1 MSQEDV
7 RGLLV
12 ELDGEATVHEIAD
25 LAREKFPERT
35 LETYLS
41 ERLQPMKKKGIVEQI
56 DGKWRLTKKGWNTK
70 IEHTID
76 ELDAVISEDDLKE
89 HDLEVANL
97 VGSLRLNRQLDLGP
111 LSEDLE
117 NTEYHPET
125 YPSMIYRPSETSSI
139 SVLTPSSGRL
149 AIVGATT
156 KEELI
161 WGTQDF
167 LEQLEN
173 LGIVTE
179 KTADDLLVQNIVV
192 TFNLYKELD
201 LSTVSIAL
209 GLENVEYEP
218 EQFPGLIYRGSRNS
232 TVLTFGSGKCVIT
245 GSNTYL
251 EVVRARDDLIE
262 ILADIG
268 VELDVGTVMKDSAEA

>member
-7 RGLLV
+7 RSLLA
-12 ELDGEATVHEIAD
+12 ELDGEATVHEIAN
-25 LAREKFPERT
+25 LARKKFPDRT
-35 LETYLS
+35 LDTYLS

-56 DGKWRLTKKGWNTK
+56 DGKWRLTEKGWEIK

-76 ELDAVISEDDLKE
+76 ELDVGISEADLK
-89 HDLEVANL
+89 DYNLEVVNL
-97 VGSLRLNRQLDLGP
+97 VGSLRLNRRLDLET
-111 LSEDLE
+111 LSEDLQ

-125 YPSMIYRPSETSSI
+125 YPSMIYRPSEERSL
-139 SVLTPSSGRL
+139 SVLTPSSGKL

-167 LEQLEN
+167 LDQLEE
-173 LGIVTE
+173 LGIETD
-179 KTADDLLVQNIVV
+179 KTTDDLLVQNIVV
-192 TFNLYKELD
+192 NFDLNRELD

-209 GLENVEYEP
+209 GLENIEYEP
-218 EQFPGLIYRGSRNS
+218 EQFPGLIYRGSGNS
-232 TVLTFGSGKCVIT
+232 TVLIFGSGKSVIT
-245 GSNTYL
+245 GAKTYL
-251 EVVRARDDLIE
+251 GAVEARDDIIE

-268 VELDVGTVMKDSAEA
+268 VELNVETVLDDSVVD